1 METEAKDF
9 RNLARAHHAAA
20 GELLAG
26 GDDAQ
31 LRHAC
36 LELRMALECLAYD
49 LLKLYR
55 DDVEDK
61 VLEMWQAGAI
71 LEALREIDPGVE
83 QVIELK
89 VAGEDGGYDQ
99 PLLAWREERLDV
111 RWAKK
116 AYHSLGHFL
125 HERTFLEIERGVVH
139 DPAKIRVRAVA
150 IHDEMQKVVESSGW
164 NLRLRHNAK
173 LICDCGGDAHFA
185 LSPLQVRSRARCVA
199 CGADYDIRSEP
210 SNLASVRS
218 RRTDIPKA
226 GD

>member
-9 RNLARAHHAAA
+9 RALARAHHAAA

-71 LEALREIDPGVE
+71 LDALREIDPGVE
-83 QVIELK
+83 RPIELK
-89 VAGEDGGYDQ
+89 IAGEDGDYDQ
-99 PLLAWREERLDV
+99 PLLAWREERLDG
-111 RWAKK
+111 RWARK

-125 HERTFLEIERGVVH
+125 HPLRG
-139 DPAKIRVRAVA
+139 
-150 IHDEMQKVVESSGW
+150 
-164 NLRLRHNAK
+164 
-173 LICDCGGDAHFA
+173 
-185 LSPLQVRSRARCVA
+185 RS
-199 CGADYDIRSEP
+199 
-210 SNLASVRS
+210 
-218 RRTDIPKA
+218 
-226 GD
+226 